1 MVSGRLEADLGSIA
15 SWIASND
22 LRINVA
28 KTQLMIMSRRSKRQ
42 AAEPVSVSI
51 DDVELARQD
60 SVKYL
65 GVEIDKELTW
75 RKHTGK
81 VRRTCLAKLAA
92 IRRAGA

>member
-1 MVSGRLEADLGSIA
+1 M
-15 SWIASND
+15 ND
-22 LRINVA
+22 AA

-65 GVEIDKELTW
+65 GVEIDKELT
-75 RKHTGK
+75 
-81 VRRTCLAKLAA
+81 
-92 IRRAGA
+92 